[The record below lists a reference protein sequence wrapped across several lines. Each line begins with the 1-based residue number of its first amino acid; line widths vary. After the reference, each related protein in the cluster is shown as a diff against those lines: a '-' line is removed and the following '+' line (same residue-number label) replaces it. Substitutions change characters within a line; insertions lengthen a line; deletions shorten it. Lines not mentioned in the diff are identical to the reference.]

1 MNVLGRT
8 KKEVVTEFR
17 TAELL
22 NAARKVFAQRGFYDS
37 TVDAIAELA
46 GVAKGTV
53 YLYYPSKQSIYWAA
67 LEQGIIEMNEETR
80 KRVDA
85 ATSAEEKI
93 RTVIDFKLR
102 YFEENRDF
110 FKIYFTEF
118 GNALCHPLHVHKRFS
133 ESYLQQARGLQAV
146 LEEGIRQGRI
156 RALPADLAALSI
168 SDLLRGVITQRLM
181 GWSKGDVQDAIN
193 FVLDLVW
200 KGIGTQ

>member
-1 MNVLGRT
+1 MAVLGRT
-8 KKEVVTEFR
+8 KKEVVTEYR

-22 NAARKVFAQRGFYDS
+22 TAARKVFAQRGFYDS

-67 LEQGIIEMNEETR
+67 LEQGIVEMNEETR
-80 KRVDA
+80 KRVEA
-85 ATSAEEKI
+85 APSPEEKI
-93 RTVIDFKLR
+93 RTFIDFKLR

-118 GNALCHPLHVHKRFS
+118 GNALCHPVHVHKRFS
-133 ESYLQQARGLQAV
+133 EFYLQQARSLQAV
-146 LEEGIRQGRI
+146 LEEGIRQGLI

-181 GWSKGDVQDAIN
+181 GWSKGDVQDSIN
-193 FVLDLVW
+193 FVLELVW
-200 KGIGTQ
+200 KGIGVR